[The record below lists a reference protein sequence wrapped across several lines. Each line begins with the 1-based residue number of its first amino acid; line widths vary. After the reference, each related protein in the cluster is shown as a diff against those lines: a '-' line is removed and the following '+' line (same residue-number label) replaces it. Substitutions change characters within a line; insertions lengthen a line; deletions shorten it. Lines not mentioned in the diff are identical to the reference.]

1 MAVSTKDKKVSL
13 LNVLI
18 YLLAMMIIIAIKA
31 QTSKVYQ
38 FKELG
43 ITPLVGESYSVRLDT
58 NGKTHTYRLLI
69 NYPVTI
75 DGQKRDNWVEIQSS
89 KNDIKGTE
97 LKNLLSAN
105 KNIEKYVYYT
115 DKKIE
120 MFDDITTISE
130 YRIWW
135 FLRALIF
142 ANIVMVILIKIKN
155 WFMSP
160 INLNN

>member
-1 MAVSTKDKKVSL
+1 MVVLDKIKKVSII
-13 LNVLI
+13 NVLI

-31 QTSKVYQ
+31 QTSEVYQ

-43 ITPLVGESYSVRLDT
+43 LTPLVGESYTVRLDT
-58 NGKTHTYRLLI
+58 NGKAHTYRLLI

-75 DGQKRDNWVEIQSS
+75 DGQKRDNWIEIQSS

-115 DKKIE
+115 DKKVE
-120 MFDDITTISE
+120 MFGDITTISE
-130 YRIWW
+130 YRIRW
-135 FLRALIF
+135 FLKALIF
-142 ANIVMVILIKIKN
+142 ANIVMVILIKIKK

-160 INLNN
+160 VNLR

>member
-1 MAVSTKDKKVSL
+1 MVVLDKIKKVSII
-13 LNVLI
+13 NVLI
-18 YLLAMMIIIAIKA
+18 YLLVMMIIIAIKA
-31 QTSKVYQ
+31 QTNEVYQ

-43 ITPLVGESYSVRLDT
+43 LTPLVGESYTIRLDT
-58 NGKTHTYRLLI
+58 NGKAHTYRLLI

-105 KNIEKYVYYT
+105 KNIQKYVYYT
-115 DKKIE
+115 DKKIV
-120 MFDDITTISE
+120 MYDDISTISE
-130 YRIWW
+130 YRIRW

-142 ANIVMVILIKIKN
+142 ANIVMVLLIKIKN

-160 INLNN
+160 VNLR

>member
-1 MAVSTKDKKVSL
+1 MAVSTKDKKISF

-18 YLLAMMIIIAIKA
+18 YLLVMMIIIAIKA
-31 QTSKVYQ
+31 QTNEVYQ

-43 ITPLVGESYSVRLDT
+43 ITPLEGESYTVRLDT

-69 NYPVTI
+69 NYPITI
-75 DGQKRDNWVEIQSS
+75 DGQKRDNWVQIKSS
-89 KNDIKGTE
+89 NYNIKGTE

-160 INLNN
+160 ININN

>member
-1 MAVSTKDKKVSL
+1 MVVLGKIKRVSII
-13 LNVLI
+13 NVLI
-18 YLLAMMIIIAIKA
+18 YLLVMMIIIAIKA
-31 QTSKVYQ
+31 QTSEVYQ

-43 ITPLVGESYSVRLDT
+43 LTPLVGESYTVRLDT
-58 NGKTHTYRLLI
+58 NGKAHTYRLLI
-69 NYPVTI
+69 NYPITI
-75 DGQKRDNWVEIQSS
+75 DGQQRDNWVEIQSS

-105 KNIEKYVYYT
+105 KNIQKYVYYT

-120 MFDDITTISE
+120 MNDDISTISE
-130 YRIWW
+130 YRIRW

-142 ANIVMVILIKIKN
+142 ANIVMVLLIKIKN

-160 INLNN
+160 VNLR